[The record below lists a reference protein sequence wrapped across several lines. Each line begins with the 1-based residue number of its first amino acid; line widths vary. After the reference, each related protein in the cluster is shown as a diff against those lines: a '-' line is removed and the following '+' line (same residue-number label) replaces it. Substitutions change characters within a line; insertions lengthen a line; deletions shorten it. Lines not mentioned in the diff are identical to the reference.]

1 MSPQIKYLYRKVASK
16 FFATI
21 RRRDG
26 DEIFFNRGN
35 NGNTIDR
42 PDPEYCNLKLA
53 IARAFHA
60 SGAADIIAEFYDN
73 DDEDDFVARPIYFGG
88 PFASDDILCLRLDDR
103 LAPYV

>member
-16 FFATI
+16 SFATI

-35 NGNTIDR
+35 NGNTIDG

>member
-35 NGNTIDR
+35 NGNTIDG

-73 DDEDDFVARPIYFGG
+73 DDEDDSVARPIYFGR